1 MGKATEMARE
11 LGIKDSH
18 LYYAINAYKK
28 ARAALLV
35 ARINP
40 RAQRI
45 AILFVEEVDRHFAQQ
60 RISFKEQN
68 KLREIAHKLY
78 EETAQKLLY

>member
-1 MGKATEMARE
+1 MSKASDMAE
-11 LGIKDSH
+11 KLGIRKSH

-35 ARINP
+35 ARIDP
-40 RAQRI
+40 KAQRV

-60 RISFKEQN
+60 KLSFKELN

-78 EETAQKLLY
+78 EENAQKLLY